1 MTEAN
6 EVGFILPVQDRLTD
20 QNRAWLAGINASIA
34 NGVVTV
40 GASKDLVANAN
51 VLIMP
56 PVIKEQVWSTLASHY
71 GLTPGTSDFRAEID
85 HHRDIRA
92 AVDLERFDLDPHA
105 AIAEFQAHQWAN
117 ELTPFLES
125 PSYAKYLGNLGF
137 RVFAD
142 AVKTAVAAK
151 KAHELRADLPAW
163 RIRMYILDMQRE
175 QQGGFGHSH
184 PFAEEADRKKFIAE
198 LLASTRRVDG
208 MLFTDKDKWNDL
220 LGLFMS
226 MQVAQQLDQNSDIRV
241 LHPNSISLGR
251 REDVSVANVL
261 IPKEKVSSE

>member
-1 MTEAN
+1 MTETN
-6 EVGFILPVQDRLTD
+6 VVGFIPPVQDRLTD
-20 QNRAWLAGINASIA
+20 QSRAWLAGINASIA

-40 GASKDLVANAN
+40 DASKSLVANLN

-56 PVIKEQVWSTLASHY
+56 PVIEEQVWSTLASHY
-71 GLTPGTSDFRAEID
+71 GLTPNTSGHSAEID

-92 AVDLERFDLDPHA
+92 AVDLERFDLDPHT
-105 AIAEFQAHQWAN
+105 AIAEYKAHQWVE
-117 ELTPFLES
+117 ELTPFLET
-125 PSYAKYLGNLGF
+125 PSYARHLDNLRFG
-137 RVFAD
+137 VFAD

-184 PFAEEADRKKFIAE
+184 PFAEEADRKKFISE

-208 MLFTDKDKWNDL
+208 ILFMDKDKWDDL

-226 MQVAQQLDQNSDIRV
+226 TQTAQQLDQSSGIRV
-241 LHPNSISLGR
+241 LRDSISLGR
-251 REDVSVANVL
+251 REVISAANVL
-261 IPKEKVSSE
+261 IPKEKESPE